1 MSIVKKTIHRSS
13 IESPEVP
20 IKETIIGSE
29 NNEAPD
35 IPAGTRMSLMHIQG
49 VHSVDFIP

>member
-13 IESPEVP
+13 IELPEVP

-29 NNEAPD
+29 HNETPD
-35 IPAGTRMSLMHIQG
+35 MPAGYKNELNAYTRCEQCVFYS
-49 VHSVDFIP
+49 